1 MGTDNFPT
9 VEDWHESRRPPEE
22 SAGGPL
28 KAETKPHQE
37 QFWTP
42 EQEAGIENI
51 MPPGRPIGVTVLALS
66 VTVLGASALL
76 GGLYMILT
84 YIPSAGSTGGADPFV
99 MAFLLIQTAVG
110 AAMTVT
116 GIGLWRLKAWA
127 WSAAIVVLLIGLMV
141 IASPFFIFSIFGLVF
156 LVYLLKVREYF
167 E

>member
-1 MGTDNFPT
+1 MGTDNFLT
-9 VEDWHESRRPPEE
+9 VEDWNESTRPSGE
-22 SAGGPL
+22 SAGRPL

-37 QFWTP
+37 PFWTP
-42 EQEAGIENI
+42 AQEAGIEKS

-76 GGLYMILT
+76 GGLYTILT
-84 YIPSAGSTGGADPFV
+84 RIQVAGSTGGADPFV
-99 MAFLLIQTAVG
+99 MAFLLIRTAVG
-110 AAMTVT
+110 AAITVT

-141 IASPFFIFSIFGLVF
+141 IASPFFIFSILGLVL